1 MREDLIQGAVGFLQ
15 DPSVATAPLDK
26 RIAFLQSK
34 NLTPDEIASA
44 LQRTGV
50 DPSLIPNLGAPAAYS
65 APPRPAGF
73 GQGYGGGG
81 GYFTQVQRQE
91 PPGRDWRDWF
101 VMATVSGGV
110 GYGLYQ
116 LAKRYVVPVIAP
128 PTPEALAADKA
139 AIDTAFSD
147 AFALLESLKTDTEA
161 LKEAEEK
168 RNTKVDQ
175 ALDEVERVVET
186 LRESSKRREDETKRL
201 NDEVRNLKDLIPKA
215 LEGQKESQAASLKD
229 LQAELKSL
237 KALLVNRASAATR
250 FTPPPA
256 QPAHFVAPSAASVS
270 VPAPSPAPVSTPTP
284 PAEATANGGGQTLG
298 GKPLGALTGGRS
310 AIPAWQL
317 AAQQKAAA
325 AAAAAAPTNGEAS
338 GSGDAK

>member
-1 MREDLIQGAVGFLQ
+1 MREDLIQGAITFLQ
-15 DPSVATAPLDK
+15 DPSVATSPLDK

-34 NLTPDEIASA
+34 NLTPEEIAAA

-50 DPSLIPNLGAPAAYS
+50 DPSLIPNFGATSGFS

-73 GQGYGGGG
+73 GQSYGGG
-81 GYFTQVQRQE
+81 YMNQVQRQE
-91 PPGRDWRDWF
+91 PAGRDWRDWF
-101 VMATVSGGV
+101 VMATVSGSV

-139 AIDTAFSD
+139 AIDTAFAD
-147 AFALLESLKTDTEA
+147 AFSLLESLKTDTEA

-175 ALDEVERVVET
+175 ALDEVETVVQT
-186 LRESSKRREDETKRL
+186 LKEASKRREEETKRL
-201 NDEVRNLKDLIPKA
+201 NDEVRTLKDLIPKA

-237 KALLVNRASAATR
+237 KQLLVNRASATTR

-256 QPAHFVAPSAASVS
+256 QPAHFVPPSASVVS
-270 VPAPSPAPVSTPTP
+270 AAPSPAPVSTPVP
-284 PAEATANGGGQTLG
+284 SADATVNGGGQTLG
-298 GKPLGALTGGRS
+298 GKPLGSITGGRS

-325 AAAAAAPTNGEAS
+325 AAAAAAPTNGEGS
-338 GSGDAK
+338 SSGDAK

>member
-1 MREDLIQGAVGFLQ
+1 MREDLIQGAVNFLQ

-34 NLTPDEIASA
+34 NLTPEEISAA

-50 DPSLIPNLGAPAAYS
+50 DPSLIPSFAPAPS
-65 APPRPAGF
+65 GFGVPQRPAGF
-73 GQGYGGGG
+73 GQGYGGG
-81 GYFTQVQRQE
+81 YFAPAQRQE
-91 PPGRDWRDWF
+91 PAGRDWRDWF
-101 VMATVSGGV
+101 VMATVSGTV

-116 LAKRYVVPVIAP
+116 LAKRYVVPIIAP

-175 ALDEVERVVET
+175 ALEEVERVVET
-186 LRESSKRREDETKRL
+186 LKEASKRREDENKRL

-215 LEGQKESQAASLKD
+215 LDGHKETQAASLKD

-237 KALLVNRASAATR
+237 KALLVNRASATTR

-256 QPAHFVAPSAASVS
+256 QPAHFVAPSAPSISSGASS
-270 VPAPSPAPVSTPTP
+270 PAPSTAS
-284 PAEATANGGGQTLG
+284 EATVNGGGQPLGG
-298 GKPLGALTGGRS
+298 GKPLGSITGGSR

-325 AAAAAAPTNGEAS
+325 AAAAAAPTNGESS
-338 GSGDAK
+338 GSSENK

>member
-1 MREDLIQGAVGFLQ
+1 MREDLIQGAINFLQ

-34 NLTPDEIASA
+34 NLTPDEIAAA

-50 DPSLIPNLGAPAAYS
+50 DPSLIPNMGGPTGFGVPQRPAAFS
-65 APPRPAGF
+65 
-73 GQGYGGGG
+73 QGYGGGG
-81 GYFTQVQRQE
+81 YFSQVQRQE

-101 VMATVSGGV
+101 VMATVSGSV

-116 LAKRYVVPVIAP
+116 LARRYVAPIIAP

-139 AIDTAFSD
+139 AIDTAFAD

-186 LRESSKRREDETKRL
+186 LKEASKRREDENKRL

-237 KALLVNRASAATR
+237 KALLVNRATATTR

-256 QPAHFVAPSAASVS
+256 QPAHFVPPVASVVS
-270 VPAPSPAPVSTPTP
+270 AAPSPVPTP
-284 PAEATANGGGQTLG
+284 SASSETPANGGGQTLG

-325 AAAAAAPTNGEAS
+325 AAAATQTNGESS

>member
-1 MREDLIQGAVGFLQ
+1 MREDLIQGAINFLQ

-34 NLTPDEIASA
+34 NLTGEEISAA

-50 DPSLIPNLGAPAAYS
+50 DPSLIPNFAASAGFAPI
-65 APPRPAGF
+65 PQRPAGF
-73 GQGYGGGG
+73 GTGYGGGYLG
-81 GYFTQVQRQE
+81 QVQRQE
-91 PPGRDWRDWF
+91 PAGRDWRDWF
-101 VMATVSGGV
+101 VMATVTSGV
-110 GYGLYQ
+110 GYGLYH
-116 LAKRYVVPVIAP
+116 LAKRYVAPIIAP

-175 ALDEVERVVET
+175 ALEEVERVVES
-186 LRESSKRREDETKRL
+186 LKEASKRREDENKRL

-237 KALLVNRASAATR
+237 KALLVNRASATTR

-256 QPAHFVAPSAASVS
+256 QPAHFVPPSAPS
-270 VPAPSPAPVSTPTP
+270 VPVNIPSPAPVPVPESS
-284 PAEATANGGGQTLG
+284 PAVNGGQTLG
-298 GKPLGALTGGRS
+298 GKPLGTITGGRS

-325 AAAAAAPTNGEAS
+325 AAAAATPTPNADSAGPSEP
-338 GSGDAK
+338 K

>member
-1 MREDLIQGAVGFLQ
+1 MREDLIQGAITFLQ
-15 DPSVATAPLDK
+15 DPSVATSSLDK

-34 NLTPDEIASA
+34 NLTPEEIAAA

-50 DPSLIPNLGAPAAYS
+50 DPSLIPNFGGAPS
-65 APPRPAGF
+65 GFAPPRPAGF
-73 GQGYGGGG
+73 GQSYGSG
-81 GYFTQVQRQE
+81 GYFNQVQRQE
-91 PPGRDWRDWF
+91 PAGRDWRDWF
-101 VMATVSGGV
+101 VMATVSGSV

-139 AIDTAFSD
+139 AIDTAFAD
-147 AFALLESLKTDTEA
+147 AFSLLESLKTDTEA

-175 ALDEVERVVET
+175 ALDEVETVVQT
-186 LRESSKRREDETKRL
+186 LKEASKRREEESKRL

-237 KALLVNRASAATR
+237 KALLVNRASATTR

-256 QPAHFVAPSAASVS
+256 QPAHFIPPSASVVS
-270 VPAPSPAPVSTPTP
+270 AAPSPAPVSTPAP
-284 PAEATANGGGQTLG
+284 QAEVNGGGQTLG
-298 GKPLGALTGGRS
+298 GKPLGSITGGRS

-325 AAAAAAPTNGEAS
+325 AAAASAPTNGEGS
-338 GSGDAK
+338 SSGDAK

>member
-1 MREDLIQGAVGFLQ
+1 MREDLIQGAIGFLQ

-34 NLTPDEIASA
+34 NLSPEEIAVA

-50 DPSLIPNLGAPAAYS
+50 DPSLIPNLGA
-65 APPRPAGF
+65 APSGFVVPQRPAGF
-73 GQGYGGGG
+73 TQGYGNG
-81 GYFTQVQRQE
+81 GYFGQVQRQE
-91 PPGRDWRDWF
+91 PAGRDWRDWF
-101 VMATVSGGV
+101 VMATVSGSV
-110 GYGLYQ
+110 SYGLYQ
-116 LAKRYVVPVIAP
+116 LAKRYVVPIIAP

-175 ALDEVERVVET
+175 ALEEVERVVET
-186 LRESSKRREDETKRL
+186 LKESSKRREDETKRL

-215 LEGQKESQAASLKD
+215 LDGQKESQAASLKD

-237 KALLVNRASAATR
+237 KALLVNRATATTR

-256 QPAHFVAPSAASVS
+256 QPAHFVPPPAATVTSA
-270 VPAPSPAPVSTPTP
+270 APSPSPVVAPSSE
-284 PAEATANGGGQTLG
+284 PATNGGGQTLG
-298 GKPLGALTGGRS
+298 GKPLGAITGGQR

-325 AAAAAAPTNGEAS
+325 AAAANPTNGES
-338 GSGDAK
+338 SSSEAK